1 MCFHARSFG
10 TRVRDSCEPP
20 MWMVGIEPSSSRRA
34 ASVLIPL
41 SHFSSPS
48 GRILDGDQSGHH
60 LRESVEE
67 TLVQAQKHVSVAG
80 QSGLLC
86 RLPAGYFL
94 PHSPGIR
101 TQMGEKVHPYL
112 YFLCFSC
119 RISFSG
125 RQVSRLV
132 HSWVLLQQNWLGFY

>member
-1 MCFHARSFG
+1 
-10 TRVRDSCEPP
+10 

-48 GRILDGDQSGHH
+48 GRILDGDQSEHH

-67 TLVQAQKHVSVAG
+67 KLVQAQKRVSQLPASQVCCAD
-80 QSGLLC
+80 C
-86 RLPAGYFL
+86 LPAGYFL

-101 TQMGEKVHPYL
+101 TQIGEKVHPTFTFYV
-112 YFLCFSC
+112 FPAE
-119 RISFSG
+119 
-125 RQVSRLV
+125 LV
-132 HSWVLLQQNWLGFY
+132 FRADRSAG

>member
-1 MCFHARSFG
+1 
-10 TRVRDSCEPP
+10 

-41 SHFSSPS
+41 SQFSSPS
-48 GRILDGDQSGHH
+48 GRILGGDQSEHH

-67 TLVQAQKHVSVAG
+67 KLVQAQKRVSQMPASQVCCAELLLTAHVLPVA
-80 QSGLLC
+80 C
-86 RLPAGYFL
+86 LPARPPVCL
-94 PHSPGIR
+94 LLSTHSPGIR
-101 TQMGEKVHPYL
+101 TQIGEKVHPYL

-125 RQVSRLV
+125 RPVSRLV
-132 HSWVLLQQNWLGFY
+132 FTGYSCGRIG

>member
-1 MCFHARSFG
+1 
-10 TRVRDSCEPP
+10 
-20 MWMVGIEPSSSRRA
+20 MWMVGIEPSSSRRG

-41 SHFSSPS
+41 SHFSSTS
-48 GRILDGDQSGHH
+48 GRILDGDQSEHH

-67 TLVQAQKHVSVAG
+67 KLVQAQKRISQMLASQVCCAELLLSAHGLPVA
-80 QSGLLC
+80 

-101 TQMGEKVHPYL
+101 TQIGEKVHPYL
-112 YFLCFSC
+112 YFLCFIC